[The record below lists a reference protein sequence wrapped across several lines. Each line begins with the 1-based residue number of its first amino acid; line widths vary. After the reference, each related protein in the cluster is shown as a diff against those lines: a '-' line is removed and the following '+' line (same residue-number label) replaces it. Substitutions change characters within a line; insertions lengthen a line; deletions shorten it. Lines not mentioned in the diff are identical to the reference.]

1 MFYSIAKDRVSES
14 CALAAVDNQYHIT
27 VLSFCSFAHSRRRRH
42 WRASDMYAE
51 QLLNT
56 QLSKPVLQLL
66 LLTAAA
72 LTSLLN
78 SESTPKKCQ

>member
-1 MFYSIAKDRVSES
+1 
-14 CALAAVDNQYHIT
+14 
-27 VLSFCSFAHSRRRRH
+27 
-42 WRASDMYAE
+42 MYAE

-56 QLSKPVLQLL
+56 QLSKPVLLLLLPLL

-78 SESTPKKCQ
+78 SESTKNANEHYCASI